1 MAGDEIGAGPIRRFW
16 LIFECQSIYLLFCFP
31 SFIFSCCGPLN
42 WLLTCKSIPQVL
54 VRTIRREIADC
65 SEKAYPSLP
74 ISNAKNLLF
83 LNSEGAV
90 VEFARER
97 DWTLHDGR
105 IYFPTDPE
113 SAAADEEQLITG
125 QQPEKEIVLSSATI
139 IENSIGY
146 ARQLETIV

>member
-1 MAGDEIGAGPIRRFW
+1 
-16 LIFECQSIYLLFCFP
+16 L
-31 SFIFSCCGPLN
+31 
-42 WLLTCKSIPQVL
+42 PQVL

-105 IYFPTDPE
+105 IYFPMDPE

-146 ARQLETIV
+146 ARQLEPLFERFRRGISPSFFLFDFLYFVYSSNISCFFLRFLYVYLEI

>member
-1 MAGDEIGAGPIRRFW
+1 LVNGAN
-16 LIFECQSIYLLFCFP
+16 
-31 SFIFSCCGPLN
+31 SFS
-42 WLLTCKSIPQVL
+42 QVL

-65 SEKAYPSLP
+65 SERAYPSLP

-90 VEFARER
+90 VEFAQER

-113 SAAADEEQLITG
+113 SAAADEEQPIG
-125 QQPEKEIVLSSATI
+125 QPEKEIVLSSATI